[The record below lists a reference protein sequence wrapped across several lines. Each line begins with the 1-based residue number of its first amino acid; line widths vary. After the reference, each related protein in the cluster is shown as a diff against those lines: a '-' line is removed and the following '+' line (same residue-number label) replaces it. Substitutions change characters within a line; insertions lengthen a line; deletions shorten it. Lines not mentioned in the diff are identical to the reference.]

1 MRYHIMFEIV
11 FIRGKPNTM
20 HENGAYDFIKML
32 VTLNNQIIHDL
43 RGIE

>member
-1 MRYHIMFEIV
+1 MIIIV
-11 FIRGKPNTM
+11 WKPNTM

-32 VTLNNQIIHDL
+32 VTLNNQIIHGL